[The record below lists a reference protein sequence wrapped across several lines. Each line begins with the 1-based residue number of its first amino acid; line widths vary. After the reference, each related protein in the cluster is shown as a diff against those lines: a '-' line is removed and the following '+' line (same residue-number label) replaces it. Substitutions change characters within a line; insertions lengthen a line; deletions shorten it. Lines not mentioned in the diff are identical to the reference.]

1 VSKLAS
7 PVNSQSTSP
16 LNRRFTVAPMM
27 EWSDKHCRMLW
38 RLISRHAVLY
48 SEMVTTGAVLHG
60 YRERFLDFDP
70 AEHPVALQLGGSNP
84 SELAECTKLAQ
95 DWGYDEVNL
104 NCGCPSDRVQNNM
117 IGAILMAH
125 PQLVADC
132 IKAMQ
137 DAADIPVTVKNRIGI
152 DDMEDYP
159 GLVEF
164 IGTVAETG
172 CKTFIVHARKAW
184 LQGLS
189 PKENREKPPLKY
201 EMVHKLKQD
210 FPELEILINGGITE
224 LDACESHL
232 NHVDGVMVGREAY
245 HNPYLL
251 ADVDRRIYGDEHEI
265 PSRIQVAEQY
275 MVYIEQELTKGA
287 RLNHM
292 TRHMLGLFHGM
303 PGARL
308 FRRHISENITKPGA
322 TLQVVEKALEAI
334 TFRDRKRSGL
344 ITPEIENGQS

>member
-1 VSKLAS
+1 M
-7 PVNSQSTSP
+7 SQGQ

-38 RLISRHAVLY
+38 RLISRHSVLY

-60 YRERFLDFDP
+60 FRERFLDFDQR
-70 AEHPVALQLGGSNP
+70 EHPVALQLGGSNP
-84 SELAECTKLAQ
+84 SELAECAKLAQ

-125 PQLVADC
+125 PNLVADC

-137 DAADIPVTVKNRIGI
+137 DAVEIPVTVKNRIGI

-159 GLVEF
+159 GLVNF
-164 IGTVAETG
+164 VSTVAETG
-172 CKTFIVHARKAW
+172 CTTFIVHARKAW

-201 EMVHKLKQD
+201 DMVYRLKQD
-210 FPELEILINGGITE
+210 FPDLEILINGGITT
-224 LDACESHL
+224 LDECQQHL
-232 NHVDGVMVGREAY
+232 QQVDGVMVGREAY
-245 HNPYLL
+245 SNPYLL
-251 ADVDRRIYGDEHEI
+251 AEVDQKLYNDDHEI
-265 PSRIQVAEQY
+265 PSRMQVAEAY
-275 MVYIEQELTKGA
+275 MAYIEKELSKGT

-292 TRHMLGLFHGM
+292 TRHMLGLFQGM

-308 FRRHISENITKPGA
+308 FRRHISENATKPGA
-322 TLQVVEKALEAI
+322 GLEVVETALEAI
-334 TFRDRKRSGL
+334 TYRERRAMSEAK
-344 ITPEIENGQS
+344 

>member
-1 VSKLAS
+1 M
-7 PVNSQSTSP
+7 SQAP

-38 RLISRHAVLY
+38 RLISNHSVLY

-60 YRERFLDFDP
+60 FRERFLDFDQC
-70 AEHPVALQLGGSNP
+70 EHPVALQLGGSNP
-84 SELAECTKLAQ
+84 EELAQCAKLAQ

-125 PQLVADC
+125 PNLVADC

-137 DAADIPVTVKNRIGI
+137 DAVDIPVTVKNRIGI

-159 GLVEF
+159 GLVKF
-164 IGTVAETG
+164 VSTIAETG
-172 CKTFIVHARKAW
+172 CNTFIVHARKAW

-201 EMVHKLKQD
+201 EMVYQLKQD
-210 FPELEILINGGITE
+210 FPELEILINGGITTLE
-224 LDACESHL
+224 ECQQHL
-232 NHVDGVMVGREAY
+232 QHVDGVMVGREAY
-245 HNPYLL
+245 SNPYLL
-251 ADVDRRIYGDEHEI
+251 AEVDNAIYNDLQDI
-265 PSRIQVAEQY
+265 PSRMQVAEAY
-275 MVYIEQELTKGA
+275 MAYIETELSKGT

-292 TRHMLGLFHGM
+292 TRHMLGLFQGM

-308 FRRHISENITKPGA
+308 FRRHISENATKPGA
-322 TLQVVEKALEAI
+322 GIEVVEKALEAI
-334 TFRDRKRSGL
+334 TFRERKQAL
-344 ITPEIENGQS
+344 NG